1 MLQFSAKYINN
12 NYYCLFNVLVIT
24 IILII
29 DDIYKNNIF
38 GQINAA
44 RQNRTTKTWYYF
56 KFFAKIK
63 KKCTLL
69 LNSLDAASHNIMML
83 KNLFLINLK

>member
-38 GQINAA
+38 GQIMQPDKQEQQKLGIILNFL
-44 RQNRTTKTWYYF
+44 Q
-56 KFFAKIK
+56 IK

-69 LNSLDAASHNIMML
+69 LNSLDAASQNIMML
-83 KNLFLINLK
+83 KNSIFN